1 MKKLVR
7 SRVINIRG
15 ERVILKIA
23 IELGFKNQTYFIRCT
38 LPKYDI
44 DLSDLHTG
52 MVRCRGYFNSRLRSP
67 KNIERE
73 LLNIVDGFYNYLN
86 KKSDLI
92 IIDSLEVTG
101 KIIGDRIMVL
111 GESFKLYH
119 VRSLESNLTLSWHN
133 AHDIF
138 NTEKREVRVIA
149 KRESNTSIRYYM
161 KDSDLYDFSK
171 LKKLSESDSFKNRD
185 FTFFRYN
192 ELKRLV
198 GIPVDGN
205 IKAIS
210 GLFR

>member
-1 MKKLVR
+1 
-7 SRVINIRG
+7 VINIRG

-67 KNIERE
+67 KSIERE